1 MQASASG
8 SKRRSA
14 MNDAEKKICGRMAR
28 LCSAREYCKKDI
40 AAKIASCAGGED
52 IDCDAIISY
61 LCLNKYIDE
70 NRYAAFFAR
79 DKSTL
84 QGWGERKIR
93 YALSIKGLDRETID
107 GALQSIDRAGAHSRM
122 QSLLAAKWRTIGGEG
137 QESFAKLLRYGESRG
152 YSYEQIK
159 AFYDNIRRG

>member
-1 MQASASG
+1 
-8 SKRRSA
+8 

-40 AAKIASCAGGED
+40 AAKIASCRGGED
-52 IDCDAIISY
+52 IDGDAIISY
-61 LCLNKYIDE
+61 LCQNKYIDD

-79 DKSTL
+79 DKSAL

-93 YALSIKGLDRETID
+93 YALSAKGLDREVIE
-107 GALQSIDRAGAHSRM
+107 GALQSIDPAKALSKM
-122 QSLLAAKWRTIGGEG
+122 ESLLSARWRTIKGEG
-137 QESFAKLLRYGESRG
+137 QEPFAKLLRYGESRG

>member
-1 MQASASG
+1 
-8 SKRRSA
+8 

-40 AAKIASCAGGED
+40 AAKIASCRGGED
-52 IDCDAIISY
+52 IDGDAIISY
-61 LCLNKYIDE
+61 LCQNKYIDD

-79 DKSTL
+79 DKSAL

-93 YALSIKGLDRETID
+93 YALSAKGLDREVIE
-107 GALQSIDRAGAHSRM
+107 GALQSIDPAKALSKM
-122 QSLLAAKWRTIGGEG
+122 ESLLSAKWRTIKGEG
-137 QESFAKLLRYGESRG
+137 QEPFAKLLRYGESRG
-152 YSYEQIK
+152 YSYKQIK

>member
-1 MQASASG
+1 
-8 SKRRSA
+8 

-40 AAKIASCAGGED
+40 AAKIASCQGGED
-52 IDCDAIISY
+52 IDGDAIISY
-61 LCLNKYIDE
+61 LCQNKYIDD

-79 DKSTL
+79 DKSAL

-93 YALSIKGLDRETID
+93 YALSAKGLDREVIE
-107 GALQSIDRAGAHSRM
+107 GALQSIDPAKALSKM
-122 QSLLAAKWRTIGGEG
+122 ESLLSAKWRTIKGEG
-137 QESFAKLLRYGESRG
+137 QEPFAKLLRYGESRG
-152 YSYEQIK
+152 YSYKQIK

>member
-1 MQASASG
+1 
-8 SKRRSA
+8 

-107 GALQSIDRAGAHSRM
+107 GALQSIDQAGAHSRM

>member
-107 GALQSIDRAGAHSRM
+107 GALQSIDQAGAHSRM

-137 QESFAKLLRYGESRG
+137 QEPFAKLLRYGESRG